1 MYIKMQHDIFGNC
14 NYCGYGPQYRSPNW
28 SKGHS
33 GICCITHSDDP
44 PENAKNKD
52 EWRKFTRLPRNFGS
66 GGGQIIT
73 LFQRKDLK
81 KISQPNKAHDTPPFP
96 PIIRLNPMHPH
107 ALQPS
112 PHTWN
117 SIPGKLMD
125 AIDKREAS
133 ELEIRRAARAKRVA
147 QARTI
152 TAVVFVLAV
161 LIIASLL
168 LD

>member
-1 MYIKMQHDIFGNC
+1 MQHDKDNNC
-14 NYCGYGPQYRSPNW
+14 YYCGYGPRHRSPNW

-52 EWRKFTRLPRNFGS
+52 EWRKFKRLPRNFGS

-96 PIIRLNPMHPH
+96 PITRLNPMHPH

-117 SIPGKLMD
+117 LVPGELMD
-125 AIDKREAS
+125 AIDKRDAS
-133 ELEIRRAARAKRVA
+133 VLANRRAARAKRVA
-147 QARTI
+147 QAKI
-152 TAVVFVLAV
+152 ALAVLFVLAV
-161 LIIASLL
+161 LMSATLL

>member
-1 MYIKMQHDIFGNC
+1 MQHDIFGNC
-14 NYCGYGPQYRSPNW
+14 NYCGYGPQHRSPNW
-28 SKGHS
+28 IKGHS
-33 GICCITHSDDP
+33 GICGLTHSDDP

-52 EWRKFTRLPRNFGS
+52 KWQKFKKMPRNFGS
-66 GGGQIIT
+66 GGGQTIT
-73 LFQRKDLK
+73 LFQRK
-81 KISQPNKAHDTPPFP
+81 IQETTSQPNKAHGTPPFP
-96 PIIRLNPMHPH
+96 PITRLNPMHPH

-152 TAVVFVLAV
+152 LAIVFVLAV